1 MIRMTFHPQEPCC
14 QHTYYRARWL
24 LPTPKIDVKNCD
36 DDAFD
41 EGFFVS
47 RSGKHLSLSVFEAA
61 KDNWCA
67 VDSIIIMR
75 KLLMMPLHDD
85 DDDAD
90 IWWWWQFQFKF
101 CIHTHFNHSCIHL
114 KSIIMLTFSPM
125 CSAHSCVTGSVGR
138 PLWQWLLCSSSTPS
152 LELVRESRP
161 FKSC

>member
-36 DDAFD
+36 DDGFD

-67 VDSIIIMR
+67 VDSVIIMR

-85 DDDAD
+85 DEDDAD
-90 IWWWWQFQFKF
+90 I
-101 CIHTHFNHSCIHL
+101 
-114 KSIIMLTFSPM
+114 
-125 CSAHSCVTGSVGR
+125 
-138 PLWQWLLCSSSTPS
+138 
-152 LELVRESRP
+152 
-161 FKSC
+161 